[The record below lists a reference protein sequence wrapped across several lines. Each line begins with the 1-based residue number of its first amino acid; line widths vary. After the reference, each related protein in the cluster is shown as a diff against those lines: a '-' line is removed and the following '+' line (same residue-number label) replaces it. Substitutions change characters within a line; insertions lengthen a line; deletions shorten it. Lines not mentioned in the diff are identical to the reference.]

1 MSNTTDSNAKETF
14 ITTSC
19 GYDCGGRCL
28 LKVHLRGAKVH
39 HISTDKHKGL
49 DIRACP
55 RGLAQNAVV
64 NDPHRLMQPMR
75 RIGPRGDGQFET
87 ISWDEALQT
96 IASQLQRVKAHDGT
110 ESIFFV
116 SNSGSISTLHNTPRV
131 TQRFFSG
138 LGSCTTTWGVTSFQA
153 ASQSSRATFGTIFT
167 DSTRDNLL
175 FSKLIMLWGWN
186 PVVTRFGPDT
196 ASYLTKAKKAGVKII
211 CVDPRHNPS
220 SQALA
225 DQWIS
230 IKPGTDAAMLIA
242 MAHVI
247 ITEALHDTDYIE
259 KYTAGF
265 DPFDA
270 YVTGKEDGVPKT
282 PAWAQTITGVPA
294 ETIVKLARDYA
305 GAKPAALIT
314 GWAPGRSAYGE
325 QFHRAAST
333 LAAITAN
340 IGIEGGHASGGVGFV
355 DLGLIKGK
363 VPVPRIKHQR
373 VHTTELYDTI
383 IHGKSAG
390 YHADCK
396 LLYIAGANLLNQFL
410 NLNKG
415 KEALSK
421 PEFIVVHDLFLTP
434 TAKFADIVLPVSHFL
449 ERSDIGQP
457 YVGGRYCIYM
467 NKIIDPADGPKS
479 DLQIFS
485 ELAARLGIEADEKSD
500 EEWLK
505 VFLEA
510 EPDFP
515 DLQTLMRKG
524 VHLFESDR
532 PVVAFREQIE
542 NPEQH
547 PFPTP
552 SGKIEIY
559 SQMFAEMNNPLIPAI
574 PKYIEPW
581 EGPADQLAQEYPIQL
596 VSPHSKARA
605 NSQFNTIA
613 SLKKLADDALWINTD
628 DARRRDI
635 KDGDRVVVF
644 NHRGRLY
651 TTAKVTD
658 HIMPGVASL
667 DQGQWYQPDDQGV
680 DHGACANIL
689 TRDKMSPAGGFAC
702 NSVLV
707 QINKS

>member
-1 MSNTTDSNAKETF
+1 MSKTTDSNAKETI

-28 LKVHLRGAKVH
+28 LKVHLRGLKVH
-39 HISTDKHKGL
+39 HISTAKHQGM

-75 RIGPRGDGQFET
+75 RTGPRGAGQFEPL
-87 ISWDEALQT
+87 SWDEALQT
-96 IASQLQRVKAHDGT
+96 IASELQRVKAQDGT

-138 LGSCTTTWGVTSFQA
+138 LGSCTSTWGVTSFQA

-175 FSKLIMLWGWN
+175 FSKLIILWGWN

-196 ASYLTKAKKAGVKII
+196 AACLKKAKKGGVKII

-220 SQALA
+220 SQSLA
-225 DQWIS
+225 DQWIPV
-230 IKPGTDAAMLIA
+230 KPGTDSAMLIA

-247 ITEALHDTDYIE
+247 MTEALHDSDYIE
-259 KYTAGF
+259 TYTVGF
-265 DPFDA
+265 NRFKA
-270 YVTGKEDGVPKT
+270 YVTGEEDGVPKT
-282 PAWAQTITGVPA
+282 PEWAQNICGVPA
-294 ETIVKLARDYA
+294 ETIAELARGYA

-340 IGIEGGHASGGVGFV
+340 IGIEGGHAAGGVGFV
-355 DLGLIKGK
+355 NLGMIKGK
-363 VPVPRIKHQR
+363 VPVPRVKHHR
-373 VHTTELYDTI
+373 LHNTELYDAI
-383 IHGKSAG
+383 IGGTSAG

-396 LLYIAGANLLNQFL
+396 LLYIAGANILNQYL

-415 KEALSK
+415 KEALLK
-421 PEFIVVHDLFLTP
+421 PAFIVVHELFLTP
-434 TAKFADIVLPVSHFL
+434 TAKFADVVLPASHFL
-449 ERSDIGQP
+449 ERADIGQP
-457 YVGGRYCIYM
+457 YVGGRYSIYM
-467 NKIIDPADGPKS
+467 PKIIDPGDGPKS

-485 ELAARLGIEADEKSD
+485 ELAARLGIEADDRSD
-500 EEWLK
+500 EEWLSA
-505 VFLEA
+505 FLEA

-515 DLQTLMRKG
+515 DAQTLKDRG
-524 VHLFESDR
+524 VHLFESER

-542 NPEQH
+542 NPDQH
-547 PFPTP
+547 PFETP

-559 SQMFAEMNNPLIPAI
+559 SQMFADMNNPLIPAI

-581 EGPADQLAQEYPIQL
+581 EGPADPLTQECPIQL

-605 NSQFNTIA
+605 NSQFNTVA
-613 SLKKLADDALWINTD
+613 ALKKIADDALWINSD
-628 DARRRDI
+628 DARRRNI
-635 KDGDRVVVF
+635 KDGDRVAVF
-644 NHRGRLY
+644 NQRGRLY
-651 TTAKVTD
+651 TTANVTD
-658 HIMPGVASL
+658 DIMPGVASL
-667 DQGQWYQPDDQGV
+667 DQGQWYQADEEGADQ
-680 DHGACANIL
+680 GACANIL
-689 TRDKMSPAGGFAC
+689 TRDKMSPAGAFAC

-707 QINKS
+707 QIELA

>member
-1 MSNTTDSNAKETF
+1 MSNTADSNAKETI

-28 LKVHLRGAKVH
+28 LKVHLRGHQVH
-39 HISTDKHKGL
+39 HISTDKHQGM

-64 NDPHRLMQPMR
+64 SDPQRLMQPMR
-75 RIGPRGDGQFET
+75 RTGPRGAGQFEP

-96 IASQLQRVKAHDGT
+96 VATELERVKAQEGT

-138 LGSCTTTWGVTSFQA
+138 LGSCTSTWGVTSFQA
-153 ASQSSRATFGTIFT
+153 ASQSSRATFGTTFT

-175 FSKLIMLWGWN
+175 FSKLIILWGWN

-196 ASYLTKAKKAGVKII
+196 AAYLTKAKKDGVKII

-230 IKPGTDAAMLIA
+230 IKPSTDTAMLIA

-247 ITEALHDTDYIE
+247 ITEGLHDTDYIE
-259 KYTAGF
+259 QFSTGF
-265 DPFDA
+265 NRFKA
-270 YVTGKEDGVPKT
+270 YVNGEEDGVPKT
-282 PAWAQTITGVPA
+282 PEWAQTISGVPA

-333 LAAITAN
+333 LATITAN
-340 IGIEGGHASGGVGFV
+340 IGIEGGHASGGLGFV

-363 VPVPRIKHQR
+363 VPVPRVKHQR
-373 VHTTELYDTI
+373 LHNTELYDAI
-383 IHGKSAG
+383 INGKSAG

-396 LLYIAGANLLNQFL
+396 LLYIAGANILNQFL

-415 KEALSK
+415 KEALLK
-421 PEFIVVHDLFLTP
+421 PEFIVVHELFLTP
-434 TAKFADIVLPVSHFL
+434 TAKFADVILPASHFL
-449 ERSDIGQP
+449 ERTDIGQP
-457 YVGGRYCIYM
+457 YVGGRYSIYM
-467 NKIIDPADGPKS
+467 HKIIEPGDGPKS

-485 ELAARLGIEADEKSD
+485 ELAARMGIETEEKSD
-500 EEWLK
+500 EEWLS

-515 DLQTLMRKG
+515 DAQTLKGKG
-524 VHLFESDR
+524 VHLFESER

-542 NPEQH
+542 NPDQH

-559 SQMFAEMNNPLIPAI
+559 SQMFAEMKNPLIPAI

-581 EGPADQLAQEYPIQL
+581 EGPADPLAQEYPIQL

-613 SLKKLADDALWINTD
+613 ALKKLADDALWINSD

-635 KDGDRVVVF
+635 KDGDRVTVF
-644 NHRGRLY
+644 NQRGRLY

-667 DQGQWYQPDDQGV
+667 DQGQWYQSDDQGA
-680 DHGACANIL
+680 DQGACANVL
-689 TRDKMSPAGGFAC
+689 TRDKMSPAGAFAC

-707 QINKS
+707 QIKPA